1 MIRERNTPQSNTSLL
16 IATLIS
22 SKANRWTR
30 LVGSLPM
37 AYLIGGGG
45 TVLQLDGR
53 QIEEILLTATQT

>member
-1 MIRERNTPQSNTSLL
+1 
-16 IATLIS
+16 
-22 SKANRWTR
+22 
-30 LVGSLPM
+30 M